1 MPTPP
6 ALTAEQR
13 RAALEKAAAVRR
25 TRGEARAKLKA
36 GELDLGDL
44 LAAAEQ
50 DEALASMKVLAVLES
65 LPRVGKVGARRLL
78 GELGIAESRRIQ
90 GLGAHQL
97 AALRSHGAS

>member
-6 ALTAEQR
+6 ALTDEQR

-25 TRGEARAKLKA
+25 TRGDARSKLKS
-36 GELDLGDL
+36 GELDLCGL
-44 LAAAEQ
+44 LRAAEC
-50 DEALASMKVLAVLES
+50 DDALASMKVLSVLEA

-97 AALRSHGAS
+97 EALRSHGAN

>member
-6 ALTAEQR
+6 ALTDEQR

-25 TRGEARAKLKA
+25 SRGAARARLKS
-36 GELDLGDL
+36 GELDLSGLL
-44 LAAAEQ
+44 LAAEH
-50 DEALASMKVLAVLES
+50 DEALASMKVLSVLES

-97 AALRSHGAS
+97 EALRRHGAG

>member
-6 ALTAEQR
+6 ALTDEQR

-25 TRGEARAKLKA
+25 ARGDARARLKA
-36 GELDLGDL
+36 GELDLAGL
-44 LAAAEQ
+44 LDAAQ
-50 DEALASMKVLAVLES
+50 HDEALASMKVLAVLES
-65 LPRVGKVGARRLL
+65 LPRIGKVRARRLL

-97 AALRSHGAS
+97 EALRSHGGA